1 MINNL
6 RSFINDK
13 MDMCN
18 KAINT
23 NYTNNVLRDYWT
35 GYKNALKELERWYN
49 EQLSLET
56 QKICEEA
63 IKNSKRSSNI

>member
-6 RSFINDK
+6 RAFINDK
-13 MDMCN
+13 MVMCN

-35 GYKNALKELERWYN
+35 GYKNALKELDRWYN

-63 IKNSKRSSNI
+63 IKNSKEKQQ